1 MSINDFLKSKKTID
15 AEPKITL
22 KEHKS
27 VVNEMLGSVVQMNF
41 IVAEWS
47 KDVIEAADKSKNPE
61 VIRFAKS
68 SLLGLKKKLAENL
81 LKTTGNNDR
90 V

>member
-1 MSINDFLKSKKTID
+1 MDIRSFLKSKKDIE

-27 VVNEMLGSVVQMNF
+27 VVNEMLGSVVQMNV
-41 IVAEWS
+41 IVAQWS
-47 KDVIEAADKSKNPE
+47 KDVVEAADKSHNQA
-61 VIRFAKS
+61 VIQFAKS
-68 SLLGLKKKLAENL
+68 SLLSLKKMLAESL
-81 LKTTGNNDR
+81 QKT